1 MTAQPEKKLCLGVV
15 GPLPPP
21 AGGMATQT
29 SQLVKLFKEEGLE
42 VCLVQTNRPYRPKSV
57 EKLRGVRALF
67 RLVPYLVAVWKMAG
81 KVDVIHLMA
90 NSGWSW
96 QLFSTPVV
104 WLAWLKNTP
113 VIVNYRGGEA
123 GSYFKQSFR
132 WIRPTLN
139 RATKIVV
146 PSGYLQE
153 VFAKFGVETTV
164 IPNIINLER
173 FRPAAIV
180 DDAPATKGFRV
191 IITRNLEAIY
201 GIATAINALAIVR
214 REIPAIELAIAGS
227 GPQLAELT
235 ALTDQLGLQEHVQFV
250 GRLDAQQ
257 IVDFYQSAD
266 LVLNP
271 TTVDNMPNSVLE
283 ALACGVPVVTTDVGG
298 IPYIVSQEKTA
309 LMVPAGDAAAMAA
322 QIIRLY
328 REEETRQRLIDNGL
342 DAVRLYA
349 WPVVKE
355 QWLTLYR
362 SLRSGL

>member
-201 GIATAINALAIVR
+201 GIATAINALA
-214 REIPAIELAIAGS
+214 
-227 GPQLAELT
+227 
-235 ALTDQLGLQEHVQFV
+235 
-250 GRLDAQQ
+250 
-257 IVDFYQSAD
+257 
-266 LVLNP
+266 
-271 TTVDNMPNSVLE
+271 
-283 ALACGVPVVTTDVGG
+283 CGVPVVTTDVGG

-309 LMVPAGDAAAMAA
+309 LMVPAGDEVAMAA
-322 QIIRLY
+322 QIVRLY